1 VVFSVLCC
9 GRRFS
14 WKLRCLKPG
23 EGRKRSC
30 SRLLAAY
37 HGVRY
42 GEAFVSF
49 HYSINKPSIQQDIE
63 DEIEQCRMGAARRV
77 GEWLTV
83 PQDLEKLPQLRATV
97 ASKKMAT
104 DAQLKAAVT
113 GQLDSAREGMSLL
126 SRSYNSILT
135 VRNKYAFSQS
145 PNGTKCVTVSRVSTN
160 CAQIV
165 KT

>member
-1 VVFSVLCC
+1 MV
-9 GRRFS
+9 
-14 WKLRCLKPG
+14 
-23 EGRKRSC
+23 
-30 SRLLAAY
+30 RLLFA
-37 HGVRY
+37 
-42 GEAFVSF
+42 SF
-49 HYSINKPSIQQDIE
+49 YSSSNKPSTQQDIE

-113 GQLDSAREGMSLL
+113 GQLDSAREGMNLL

-135 VRNKYAFSQS
+135 VRNK
-145 PNGTKCVTVSRVSTN
+145 
-160 CAQIV
+160 
-165 KT
+165 